1 MVLRRFTKEV
11 FTYADYKQALS
22 EFVAKKEAEA
32 AKGSG
37 SASLRS
43 VLQGWRP
50 RNRSCGT
57 LRLRGHKTVLPDGR
71 RAQQPVRGLW
81 QQRQPQV
88 QRQQQLRQSRLL
100 QQGGPASG
108 AAESEL
114 Q

>member
-57 LRLRGHKTVLPDGR
+57 LRLRGHKTVLPDGK
-71 RAQQPVRGLW
+71 AGAAACKGPVATAAAPGAA
-81 QQRQPQV
+81 PTAAAAEP
-88 QRQQQLRQSRLL
+88 
-100 QQGGPASG
+100 PASAG
-108 AAESEL
+108 RASKRRRRV
-114 Q
+114 